1 MRRNPVRP
9 KTRAQTR
16 DAYLRPYSPA
26 QLPQESLEMYQE
38 SGEGRRARVRLP
50 TEDEQDSVL
59 WLATVVNG
67 KNMRPYFVGARK
79 SLRTVETLDDALGEF
94 PYLWEKGVLY
104 EDEFYP
110 SFEMAAFENEDDFDP
125 EGVVPAI
132 RTKQIREI
140 VSEDMWE
147 EPAYEIDDYDLNN
160 PTDVAAFIEIANKAL
175 VSNRFFV
182 YVPTFSFEEIETAGR
197 GYFDPDFSSSYSESA
212 TATGYPRIHT
222 LATIATAEIGTGLGL
237 VVYTAGA
244 AYAAYL
250 STLNFDLWP
259 GTSRYS
265 RGVSSG
271 RGASSDARTLWKKI
285 AESGLAKAQEAYRG
299 PEPVSGNF
307 PFVLTVRV
315 KLDSVTEQLRADVDF
330 WSALVQEE
338 YDIEKNA
345 NTVVDSVYSA
355 EITDVVVKNTN
366 PVRVSGLVFDIEVRL
381 EGSTFLIRR
390 IECGGSF
397 VFTPRSVDLA
407 TNTPFTKR
415 NYDLFYDLRQQAA
428 EVFYSHLRS
437 DYDFEDYV
445 AAEIERYGELLTSPA
460 SVITRVS
467 LVGTDPFVIDADME
481 VDLFISG
488 SDDAKDYYYTF
499 DSAIK
504 NALVLDVNPALRNM
518 FEKNKPSLLLRD
530 ILKNLD
536 MREISDPKAVR
547 YFVTLLRREGGTE
560 ADVRAFL
567 RDVAEA
573 HEVQEALDAP
583 QYFSG
588 AAQYRL
594 NPVDSFSEEKQE
606 AAQFFFGRLFGEQ
619 FDD

>member
-26 QLPQESLEMYQE
+26 QPQESLEMYQE
-38 SGEGRRARVRLP
+38 SGVGRRARVRLP
-50 TEDEQDSVL
+50 TEGEQDSVL

-67 KNMRPYFVGARK
+67 KNMRPYFVGVRK
-79 SLRTVETLDDALGEF
+79 SLRTVETLDDALREF

-104 EDEFYP
+104 EGGFYP

-125 EGVVPAI
+125 EEVTPAI
-132 RTKQIREI
+132 RTKQIRQI
-140 VSEDMWE
+140 VSEDIWE
-147 EPAYEIDDYDLNN
+147 EPEYAIDDYDLND
-160 PTDVAAFIEIANKAL
+160 PADVAHFIEIANKAL
-175 VSNRFFV
+175 VSNRFFI
-182 YVPTFSFEEIETAGR
+182 YVPTFSLEEIETAGR

-222 LATIATAEIGTGLGL
+222 LATIAIAEIGTGLGL

-250 STLNFDLWP
+250 STFGFDLWP

-265 RGVSSG
+265 AGVSSG

-285 AESGLAKAQEAYRG
+285 SKTGLAKAQEAYRG
-299 PEPVSGNF
+299 PESVSDNF
-307 PFVLTVRV
+307 PFELTVRAE
-315 KLDSVTEQLRADVDF
+315 LDSVTQQMRSDADF

-338 YDIEKNA
+338 YDIEETA
-345 NTVVDSVYSA
+345 NTVVDSVYST
-355 EITDVVVKNTN
+355 EIADVVVKNTK

-397 VFTPRSVDLA
+397 VFTPRSIDLA

-437 DYDFEDYV
+437 DYDFQDYV
-445 AAEIERYGELLTSPA
+445 IAEIERYGELKTSPA
-460 SVITRVS
+460 SAITRVS
-467 LVGTDPFVIDADME
+467 LVDTDPLVIDANLE
-481 VDLFISG
+481 VDLFVSG
-488 SDDAKDYYYTF
+488 SEDAKDYYYTF
-499 DSAIK
+499 KSAIK
-504 NALVLDVNPALRNM
+504 NGLVLDVNPALRDM
-518 FEKNKPSLLLRD
+518 FEKDKPSTLLRD

-560 ADVRAFL
+560 SDVQAFL
-567 RDVAEA
+567 QDVAEA
-573 HEVQEALDAP
+573 HEVQEALDAAS
-583 QYFSG
+583 YFSES
-588 AAQYRL
+588 AQYRL
-594 NPVDSFSEEKQE
+594 NPADDFSEEKQE
-606 AAQFFFGRLFGEQ
+606 AAQFFFGRLFG
-619 FDD
+619 DD